1 MDFSQIV
8 KDTFVPMFI
17 GKILFMACCSL
28 LIILLQGTAILNV
41 LMVAAVLYIIW
52 YIKAQIKPDIYLL
65 FNYIFVIAVILI
77 AINVGQRTI
86 KEVPGLLTFV
96 TVMVVI
102 DVISFSNLRFS
113 KYTLNSVALN
123 NKPILAKLLIFADVK
138 KYHFY
143 LPVFGIGD
151 VYFLSV
157 ILTSLY
163 NLNKIYLLYGNFL
176 ILCGTALDVAL
187 IWLFHRK
194 EKFKGYPA
202 TVGMSIF
209 TYAFFIIRSF
219 TNI

>member
-8 KDTFVPMFI
+8 KDTFIPTFI

-41 LMVAAVLYIIW
+41 LTIAAVLYIIW
-52 YIKAQIKPDIYLL
+52 YIMAKIKPDIYLL

-123 NKPILAKLLIFADVK
+123 NKPILEKVLIFADVK
-138 KYHFY
+138 KYNFY
-143 LPVFGIGD
+143 LPIFGIGD
-151 VYFLSV
+151 VYFLTV
-157 ILTSLY
+157 ILTYLY
-163 NLNKIYLLYGNFL
+163 ILNSIYLFYGCLL
-176 ILCGTALDVAL
+176 ILGGTALDILL

-194 EKFKGYPA
+194 KNFKGYPA

-209 TYAFFIIRSF
+209 TYAFFIVRSLL
-219 TNI
+219 

>member
-8 KDTFVPMFI
+8 KDTFIPTFI

-28 LIILLQGTAILNV
+28 LIILLQGTTILNV
-41 LMVAAVLYIIW
+41 LTVAAVLYIIW
-52 YIKAQIKPDIYLL
+52 YIKAQIKPDNYLL
-65 FNYIFVIAVILI
+65 FNYIFVISAILI
-77 AINVGQRTI
+77 GVNTGQRAV
-86 KEVPGLLTFV
+86 EDVPGLLTFV
-96 TVMVVI
+96 TVSVII
-102 DVISFSNLRFS
+102 DVISFSNLRLS
-113 KYTLNSVALN
+113 KYTLNSVVLN
-123 NKPILAKLLIFADVK
+123 NKRILAKLLIFANVK

-163 NLNKIYLLYGNFL
+163 KLNSNYLFYGNLL
-176 ILCGTALDVAL
+176 ILGGTVLDIAL
-187 IWLFHRK
+187 IWLLHRK

-209 TYAFFIIRSF
+209 TYAFFIIRAF
-219 TNI
+219 I